1 MVRKAAS
8 AAEPAETSPPAF
20 EESIRE
26 LEQIVQR
33 MESGTLSLEESL
45 AAYRRGAEL
54 VGRCRVALSSVQQ
67 QVRLLEGDLLRPFD
81 VDRDAAQSDQ

>member
-54 VGRCRVALSSVQQ
+54 VGSCRVALSSVQQ

>member
-54 VGRCRVALSSVQQ
+54 VGSCRVALSSVQQ

-81 VDRDAAQSDQ
+81 VDRDAAQHDQ

>member
-45 AAYRRGAEL
+45 SAYRRGAEL
-54 VGRCRVALSSVQQ
+54 VGSCRVALSSVQQ